1 MPYYQAPRSDEKRL
15 AFLRKTLDA
24 DLYDRRRG
32 QPYLHP
38 DLRDQVAGL
47 RPAFERALKTL
58 GARKAGRSQQ
68 IQERNEAL
76 DELVTHLRDFWEVL
90 KRRVARQRQPTSLLE
105 IYGLPDD
112 GLVPKPTT
120 YEEWL
125 NAAAQVVQGDAD
137 ATAVGYAPM
146 VNPSAEAVRA
156 RLDEVYRRAA
166 KVATA
171 ERNHELAQE
180 HVVELRAEADEVIQD
195 VMETL
200 RFRLRKLDF
209 DEQRQIMRRYGA
221 NFRYRKDERPL
232 YEPASDVD
240 EEGA

>member
-15 AFLRKTLDA
+15 AFLHKTLDA

-47 RPAFERALKTL
+47 LPAFEKALQTL
-58 GARKAGRSQQ
+58 KASKAVRSQQ
-68 IQERNEAL
+68 IQERNDAL
-76 DELVTHLRDFWEVL
+76 DELITYLRDFWEVL
-90 KRRVARQRQPTSLLE
+90 KRRVAREHQPAYLLE
-105 IYGLPDD
+105 VYGLPED

-125 NAAAQVVQGDAD
+125 NAAAQVVKGDAE
-137 ATAVGYAPM
+137 AAGVGYASM
-146 VNPSAEAVRA
+146 VNPSAEEVRT

-166 KVATA
+166 EVGTA
-171 ERNHELAQE
+171 ERNYGMAQE
-180 HVVELRAEADEVIQD
+180 HVVELRAEANEVIQD
-195 VMETL
+195 VMDTL

-209 DEQRQIMRRYGA
+209 DEQRQIMHRYGA
-221 NFRYRKDERPL
+221 NFRYRKGERPA
-232 YEPASDVD
+232 YETVSEV
-240 EEGA
+240 EEDRA